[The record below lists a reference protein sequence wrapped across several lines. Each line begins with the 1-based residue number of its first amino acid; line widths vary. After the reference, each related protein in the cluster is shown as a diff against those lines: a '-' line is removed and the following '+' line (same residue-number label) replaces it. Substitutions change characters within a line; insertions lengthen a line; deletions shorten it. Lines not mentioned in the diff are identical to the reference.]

1 MKWNRKKII
10 NQSNADFEGAWSET
24 SKYISKGKI
33 PRIPGK
39 GRTNIVF
46 DTVQKLRNAYLK
58 LGFEEMVNP
67 LYIQDK
73 EIARQF
79 GPEGHAVL
87 DRCYYIGG
95 LSRPDIGLSKD
106 KITLLKELGIDVK
119 DKIKLQS
126 LLHNYKKGNFDADDL
141 LSKIASSLN
150 INDSL
155 ASKLLNQVFPEFKS
169 LKPHSS
175 DITLRSHMTSGW
187 FITLEK
193 LSNLKPF
200 PLRLFS
206 VDRCFRREQDE
217 DRTHLRSYHS
227 ASCILMDEDVSLED
241 GKEISQALLKE
252 FGFKDFKFT
261 KDEKRSK
268 YYVPDTQT
276 EVYGRGCRKEW
287 VELATFGI
295 YSPIALS
302 KYKIEYPVMNFGLGV
317 ERLSMVIHGFDDIR
331 KLVYPQFY
339 SQFKMKDEELATLLR
354 IKNRPTTKE
363 GIDIAV
369 ALTKVALA
377 EGNEKSPCEFRAY
390 NGKLFESNIVVNL
403 VENEENTN
411 LIGPAALNNIY
422 IHQGNVYGV
431 SPNQTMSYGVDT
443 GIRYLDGIAY
453 DSASRIETSIKNGK
467 KKIVIKFKAAKSLG
481 DINLMFDKAA
491 QRYITTKSRKID
503 IRGPIFITI
512 EAYVK

>member
-1 MKWNRKKII
+1 
-10 NQSNADFEGAWSET
+10 
-24 SKYISKGKI
+24 
-33 PRIPGK
+33 
-39 GRTNIVF
+39 
-46 DTVQKLRNAYLK
+46 
-58 LGFEEMVNP
+58 MV
-67 LYIQDK
+67 
-73 EIARQF
+73 
-79 GPEGHAVL
+79 
-87 DRCYYIGG
+87 
-95 LSRPDIGLSKD
+95 
-106 KITLLKELGIDVK
+106 
-119 DKIKLQS
+119 
-126 LLHNYKKGNFDADDL
+126 
-141 LSKIASSLN
+141 
-150 INDSL
+150 
-155 ASKLLNQVFPEFKS
+155 
-169 LKPHSS
+169 
-175 DITLRSHMTSGW
+175 
-187 FITLEK
+187 
-193 LSNLKPF
+193 PF
-200 PLRLFS
+200 
-206 VDRCFRREQDE
+206 
-217 DRTHLRSYHS
+217 
-227 ASCILMDEDVSLED
+227 
-241 GKEISQALLKE
+241 
-252 FGFKDFKFT
+252 
-261 KDEKRSK
+261 
-268 YYVPDTQT
+268 
-276 EVYGRGCRKEW
+276 YGRGCRKEW